1 MTTEKSRENRKSAY
15 EKQHIK
21 HNKNNMPKR
30 RKIEGEAAEN
40 CAEYKK
46 GVRFRGRPKKTG
58 EDHI

>member
-1 MTTEKSRENRKSAY
+1 MV
-15 EKQHIK
+15 
-21 HNKNNMPKR
+21 KR
-30 RKIEGEAAEN
+30 HKIGEEADEN